1 MKRIEILNKEIIK
14 TCLDEYLNQSA
25 ELRYIKRLQVINF
38 LLENEGS
45 SCNTAAKTFNVSP
58 KAVQNWVNKIND
70 TGDIQSLRDQP
81 GKGRKTR
88 LTKSQLNQIEK
99 VVKRNPEKVGLKA
112 KQWNGT
118 LLLEYINQTLGVEL
132 KIRQCQ
138 RMLQKSGV
146 ASPSG
151 RPWD

>member
-1 MKRIEILNKEIIK
+1 MKHLEILNKDVIK

-38 LLENEGS
+38 LLENDDT
-45 SCNTAAKTFNVSP
+45 SCNAAARIFNVSP

-88 LTKSQLNQIEK
+88 LTKSQLNQIEM
-99 VVKRNPEKVGLKA
+99 VVKSNPEKVGFKA

-118 LLLEYINQTLGVEL
+118 LLLEYINQKLGVEL

-138 RMLQKSGV
+138 RMLQKFGV